1 MDVDLNDIISDYLT
15 TGSMINVAKK
25 HHIGV
30 KRVKSILI
38 ENNINCGRGKH
49 LPVDDIISLYREHNE
64 STCVIA
70 KKYKVDAG
78 TILRILKTNGV
89 DTHIKTDKDISGRI
103 IEMYGAGYNMK
114 QIGNVYNVSPST
126 VMNILNR
133 YNIPHHSN
141 RKINEIDYE
150 SIINLYRD
158 KKISTPQ
165 IAKMYNTTTKSIC
178 DILKRNNIER
188 NNRQGDFNLNINFW
202 KKIDNI
208 ESAYFLGW
216 ILTDGN
222 IWGNQIRLSLNSKD
236 EEVLYNFRDAVNSSV
251 NIRKTYKKNNNTGSI
266 EYTSTI
272 SICCSQWVDDLSLLH
287 ITPNKTL
294 TCAIPDIS
302 DNLLPHFIRGCIEG
316 DGYISK
322 NGDKLGFC
330 GNLQVVTRLHDILVD
345 KLKVYNVKI
354 RNYGNNLYEVVWCS
368 KRDVNCIGNYI
379 YKDAGKLYMKRKFD
393 NWISNPYNKN
403 NYHVNTEVNFESNIQ
418 NHRNA

>member
-1 MDVDLNDIISDYLT
+1 MDIDLNDIISDYLT

-103 IEMYGAGYNMK
+103 IEMYGSGYNMK
-114 QIGNVYNVSPST
+114 QIGN
-126 VMNILNR
+126 
-133 YNIPHHSN
+133 
-141 RKINEIDYE
+141 
-150 SIINLYRD
+150 
-158 KKISTPQ
+158 
-165 IAKMYNTTTKSIC
+165 
-178 DILKRNNIER
+178 
-188 NNRQGDFNLNINFW
+188 
-202 KKIDNI
+202 
-208 ESAYFLGW
+208 
-216 ILTDGN
+216 
-222 IWGNQIRLSLNSKD
+222 
-236 EEVLYNFRDAVNSSV
+236 
-251 NIRKTYKKNNNTGSI
+251 
-266 EYTSTI
+266 
-272 SICCSQWVDDLSLLH
+272 
-287 ITPNKTL
+287 
-294 TCAIPDIS
+294 
-302 DNLLPHFIRGCIEG
+302 
-316 DGYISK
+316 
-322 NGDKLGFC
+322 
-330 GNLQVVTRLHDILVD
+330 
-345 KLKVYNVKI
+345 VYNVKI